1 MSIKIENL
9 CMEYKKGIK
18 SLDNINLSIESGIY
32 GLLGE
37 NGAGK
42 STLMKILVTLLQPT
56 NGMVDIDGI
65 KLERKNYEQIKK
77 NIGYLPQELGLYPNL
92 TVQESLEYVGILN
105 GMKKEDYQKQIDYY
119 LEKTSLLEHRNKKNR
134 QLSGGMKRR
143 VGLVQALLHNP
154 HILIVDEPTTGLDP
168 EERIRIRN
176 LLVDFAND
184 RTVLFSTHVTE
195 DLAAT
200 CDRLCIMRKGK
211 LVYNGSISKLISTVE
226 NHVFLCNFHDE
237 AEFQRFQKTYRVA
250 SKIYKADTIEVRFV
264 SPDLP
269 PIPCKK
275 CAPSLEEAHIYHLYV
290 KEKEE
295 RGNE

>member
-1 MSIKIENL
+1 MRIQIEKL
-9 CMEYKKGIK
+9 SMEYKKGIRI
-18 SLDNINLSIESGIY
+18 LDDINLSIGDGIY

-56 NGMVDIDGI
+56 MGTVEISGM
-65 KLERKNYEQIKK
+65 KLERQNYEPIKK
-77 NIGYLPQELGLYPNL
+77 MIGYLPQELGLYPNL

-105 GMKKEDYQKQIDYY
+105 GMKKEDYKRQIEYY

-154 HILIVDEPTTGLDP
+154 SILIVDEPTTGLDP

-184 RTVLFSTHVTE
+184 RTVLFSTHLTE

-200 CDRLCIMRKGK
+200 CDKLGILKKGK
-211 LVYNGSISKLISTVE
+211 LVYNGSISSLIATVQ
-226 NHVFLCNFHDE
+226 NHVFTSTFHSE
-237 AEFQRFQKTYRVA
+237 AEFQKFQRDYRVA
-250 SKIYKADTIEVRFV
+250 SKIYKENVIEVRFV
-264 SPDLP
+264 SED
-269 PIPCKK
+269 IPRIQCEK
-275 CAPSLEEAHIYHLYV
+275 CMPSLEEAYIYHLYV
-290 KEKEE
+290 KEMGK
-295 RGNE
+295 N

>member
-1 MSIKIENL
+1 MRIQIEKL
-9 CMEYKKGIK
+9 SMEYKKGIK
-18 SLDNINLSIESGIY
+18 ILDDINLSIGDGIY

-56 NGMVDIDGI
+56 MGTVEISGM
-65 KLERKNYEQIKK
+65 KLERQNYEPIKK
-77 NIGYLPQELGLYPNL
+77 MIGYLPQELGLYPNL

-105 GMKKEDYQKQIDYY
+105 GMKKEDYKRQIEYY

-154 HILIVDEPTTGLDP
+154 SILIVDEPTTGLDP

-184 RTVLFSTHVTE
+184 RTVLFSTHLTE

-200 CDRLCIMRKGK
+200 CDKLGILKKGK
-211 LVYNGSISKLISTVE
+211 LVYNGSISSLIATVQ
-226 NHVFLCNFHDE
+226 NHVFTSTFYSE
-237 AEFQRFQKTYRVA
+237 AEFQKFQRDYRVA
-250 SKIYKADTIEVRFV
+250 SKIYKEN
-264 SPDLP
+264 
-269 PIPCKK
+269 
-275 CAPSLEEAHIYHLYV
+275 
-290 KEKEE
+290 EK
-295 RGNE
+295 NNF

>member
-105 GMKKEDYQKQIDYY
+105 GMKKEDYKKQIDHY

-134 QLSGGMKRR
+134 Q
-143 VGLVQALLHNP
+143 
-154 HILIVDEPTTGLDP
+154 
-168 EERIRIRN
+168 
-176 LLVDFAND
+176 
-184 RTVLFSTHVTE
+184 
-195 DLAAT
+195 
-200 CDRLCIMRKGK
+200 
-211 LVYNGSISKLISTVE
+211 
-226 NHVFLCNFHDE
+226 
-237 AEFQRFQKTYRVA
+237 
-250 SKIYKADTIEVRFV
+250 
-264 SPDLP
+264 
-269 PIPCKK
+269 
-275 CAPSLEEAHIYHLYV
+275 
-290 KEKEE
+290 
-295 RGNE
+295 

>member
-200 CDRLCIMRKGK
+200 CDRLCIMRA
-211 LVYNGSISKLISTVE
+211 VLI
-226 NHVFLCNFHDE
+226 
-237 AEFQRFQKTYRVA
+237 Y
-250 SKIYKADTIEVRFV
+250 IYIH
-264 SPDLP
+264 S
-269 PIPCKK
+269 
-275 CAPSLEEAHIYHLYV
+275 
-290 KEKEE
+290 
-295 RGNE
+295 

>member
-134 QLSGGMKRR
+134 QLSGGMKR
-143 VGLVQALLHNP
+143 
-154 HILIVDEPTTGLDP
+154 
-168 EERIRIRN
+168 
-176 LLVDFAND
+176 
-184 RTVLFSTHVTE
+184 
-195 DLAAT
+195 
-200 CDRLCIMRKGK
+200 
-211 LVYNGSISKLISTVE
+211 
-226 NHVFLCNFHDE
+226 
-237 AEFQRFQKTYRVA
+237 
-250 SKIYKADTIEVRFV
+250 
-264 SPDLP
+264 
-269 PIPCKK
+269 
-275 CAPSLEEAHIYHLYV
+275 
-290 KEKEE
+290 
-295 RGNE
+295 

>member
-1 MSIKIENL
+1 MRIQIEKL
-9 CMEYKKGIK
+9 SMEYKKGIK
-18 SLDNINLSIESGIY
+18 ILDDINLSIGDGIY

-56 NGMVDIDGI
+56 MGTVEISGM
-65 KLERKNYEQIKK
+65 KLERQNYEPIKK
-77 NIGYLPQELGLYPNL
+77 MIGYLPQELGLYPNL

-105 GMKKEDYQKQIDYY
+105 GMKKEDYKRQIEYY

-154 HILIVDEPTTGLDP
+154 SILIVDEPTTGLDP

-184 RTVLFSTHVTE
+184 RTVLFSTHLTE

-200 CDRLCIMRKGK
+200 CDKLGILKKGK
-211 LVYNGSISKLISTVE
+211 LVYNGSISSLIATVQ
-226 NHVFLCNFHDE
+226 NHVFTSTFHSE
-237 AEFQRFQKTYRVA
+237 AEFQKFQRDYRVA
-250 SKIYKADTIEVRFV
+250 SKIYKENVIEVRFV
-264 SPDLP
+264 SED
-269 PIPCKK
+269 IPRIQCEK
-275 CAPSLEEAHIYHLYV
+275 CMPSLEEAYIYITYM
-290 KEKEE
+290 
-295 RGNE
+295 

>member
-1 MSIKIENL
+1 MRIQIEKL
-9 CMEYKKGIK
+9 SMEYKKGIK
-18 SLDNINLSIESGIY
+18 ILDDINLSIGDGIY

-56 NGMVDIDGI
+56 MGTVEISGM
-65 KLERKNYEQIKK
+65 KLERQNYEPIKK
-77 NIGYLPQELGLYPNL
+77 MIGYLPQELGLYPNL
-92 TVQESLEYVGILN
+92 TVQESLEYVGILK
-105 GMKKEDYQKQIDYY
+105 GMKKEDYKRQIEYY

-154 HILIVDEPTTGLDP
+154 SILIVDEPTTGLDP

-184 RTVLFSTHVTE
+184 RTVLFSTHLTE

-200 CDRLCIMRKGK
+200 CDKLGILKKGK
-211 LVYNGSISKLISTVE
+211 LVYNGSISSLIATVQ
-226 NHVFLCNFHDE
+226 NHVFTSTFYSE
-237 AEFQRFQKTYRVA
+237 AEFQKFQRDYRVA
-250 SKIYKADTIEVRFV
+250 SKIYKENVIEVRFV
-264 SPDLP
+264 SED
-269 PIPCKK
+269 IPRIQCEK
-275 CAPSLEEAHIYHLYV
+275 CMPSLEEAYIYHLYV
-290 KEKEE
+290 KEMGE
-295 RGNE
+295 N

>member
-1 MSIKIENL
+1 MRIQIEKL
-9 CMEYKKGIK
+9 SMEYKKGIK
-18 SLDNINLSIESGIY
+18 ILDDINLSIGDGIY

-56 NGMVDIDGI
+56 MGTVEISGM
-65 KLERKNYEQIKK
+65 KLERQNYEPIKK
-77 NIGYLPQELGLYPNL
+77 MIGYLPQELGLYPNL

-105 GMKKEDYQKQIDYY
+105 GMKKEDYKRQIEYY

-154 HILIVDEPTTGLDP
+154 SILIVDEPTTGLDP

-184 RTVLFSTHVTE
+184 RTVLFSTHLTE

-200 CDRLCIMRKGK
+200 CDKLGILKKGK
-211 LVYNGSISKLISTVE
+211 LVYNGSISSLIATVQ
-226 NHVFLCNFHDE
+226 NHVFTSTFYSE
-237 AEFQRFQKTYRVA
+237 AEFQKFQRDYRVA
-250 SKIYKADTIEVRFV
+250 SKIYKENVIEVRFV
-264 SPDLP
+264 SED
-269 PIPCKK
+269 IPRIQCEK
-275 CAPSLEEAHIYHLYV
+275 CMPSLEEAYIYHLYV
-290 KEKEE
+290 KEMGE
-295 RGNE
+295 N